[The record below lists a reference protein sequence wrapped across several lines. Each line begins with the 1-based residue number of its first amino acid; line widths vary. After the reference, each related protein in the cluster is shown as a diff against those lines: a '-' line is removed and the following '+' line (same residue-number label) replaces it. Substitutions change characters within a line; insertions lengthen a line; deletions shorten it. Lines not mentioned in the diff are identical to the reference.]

1 MTDKDDELP
10 ERNDDGEDRG
20 EGDEES
26 QRKLDFV
33 LEQQAQ
39 FASDAEHMKEA
50 AARITGVIERLT
62 NVLSTLAD
70 SQIRTEKNVGA
81 LIDNMTKLI
90 EAQAQ
95 LAESQAHTDRRL
107 DALIDVIRE
116 DRDNDDEKIN

>member
-1 MTDKDDELP
+1 MTDNDDELP
-10 ERNDDGEDRG
+10 EQNDGEARG
-20 EGDEES
+20 ENDEES
-26 QRKLDFV
+26 QRKLDFI

-70 SQIRTEKNVGA
+70 SQIRTEKNMSA

-116 DRDNDDEKIN
+116 DRDDDDEKIN

>member
-10 ERNDDGEDRG
+10 ERNDDAGARG
-20 EGDEES
+20 ENDEES
-26 QRKLDFV
+26 RRKLDFV

-116 DRDNDDEKIN
+116 DRDDDDEKIN

>member
-1 MTDKDDELP
+1 MADNDDEMQGP
-10 ERNDDGEDRG
+10 NGEDSQDKNDD
-20 EGDEES
+20 ES
-26 QRKLDFV
+26 ERKLDFI
-33 LEQQAQ
+33 LDQQAQ

-90 EAQAQ
+90 EAQRQ
-95 LAESQAHTDRRL
+95 LADSQAHTDRRL

-116 DRDNDDEKIN
+116 DRDDDEKIN

>member
-1 MTDKDDELP
+1 MTDNDDELP
-10 ERNDDGEDRG
+10 ERNDDEAQGKD
-20 EGDEES
+20 DEES
-26 QRKLDFV
+26 RRKLDFI

-70 SQIRTEKNVGA
+70 SQIRTEKNMSA

-116 DRDNDDEKIN
+116 DRDDDDEKIN

>member
-1 MTDKDDELP
+1 MTDNDDELP
-10 ERNDDGEDRG
+10 ERNDDDQARGED
-20 EGDEES
+20 DEES
-26 QRKLDFV
+26 QRKLDFI
-33 LEQQAQ
+33 LNQQAQ

-116 DRDNDDEKIN
+116 EHDGKSED